1 MADEPVTAIVL
12 GCGGRGL
19 AYAAYAKQHPEQLRI
34 VGAAEPRADR
44 LEKFV
49 RQVCDSG
56 CARFS
61 SWEEALSRERF
72 ADCVFVCTLDS
83 MHTRPAIEALRKG
96 YHVLLEKPMSPV
108 ESECREIVHAAE
120 SSGRILSV
128 CHVLRYTPFF
138 QTIKRTISNGLLGE
152 IMAMDQ
158 VENVA
163 YWHQAHSFVRGN
175 WRNSGE
181 TSPMILQ
188 KSCHDLDIILWL
200 MNDQC
205 VQVSS
210 FGSLRH
216 FAPDNAPEG
225 ATLRCLD
232 GCPHTATCPYYA
244 PRLYLTNDIGWPTD
258 VIATDLSYEGRLK
271 ALKEGPYGRCV
282 YHCDNDVV
290 DHQVVNMEF
299 SHGQVA
305 SFTMCG
311 FTSDH
316 GRQLKIMGTK
326 GQLVAD
332 MCEFRITYTDFLTE
346 QEHRLDVHEPE
357 DMAGYGHGGGDYAIV
372 RDFVNSVRTGCAS
385 GNISSATVSLESH
398 LMCFAAERSRLN
410 HSVVGLSSE

>member
-1 MADEPVTAIVL
+1 MPDGPVTAIVL
-12 GCGGRGL
+12 GCGGRGM
-19 AYAAYAKQHPEQLRI
+19 AYAMYAKQHPDQLKI
-34 VGAAEPRADR
+34 VGAAEPRLDR
-44 LEKFV
+44 MEKFV
-49 RQVCDSG
+49 EQVCDTD

-61 SWEEALSRERF
+61 SWEEALARERF
-72 ADCVFVCTLDS
+72 ADCVFVCTLDT

-108 ESECREIVHAAE
+108 EMECQEIVREAE
-120 SSGRILSV
+120 ASGRVLSV

-138 QTIKRTISNGLLGE
+138 QTVKQIVSDGLLGD
-152 IMAMDQ
+152 IMAIDQ

-175 WRNSGE
+175 WRSSRE
-181 TSPMILQ
+181 TSPMLLQ

-200 MNDQC
+200 MEDRC
-205 VQVSS
+205 SYVPS

-216 FAPDNAPEG
+216 FTPENAPDG
-225 ATLRCLD
+225 ATSRCLD
-232 GCPHTATCPYYA
+232 DCPRSEDCPYYA
-244 PRLYLTNDIGWPTD
+244 PRLYLTDDIGWPTD
-258 VIATDLSYEGRLK
+258 VLTTDLSYEGRLK

-299 SHGQVA
+299 AHGQVA
-305 SFTMCG
+305 TFTMCG

-332 MCEFRITYTDFLTE
+332 MCKSVIVYTDFLTE
-346 QEHRLDVHEPE
+346 QEHRIDVKEPE
-357 DMAGYGHGGGDYAIV
+357 DMVGHGHGGGDYAIV
-372 RDFVNSVRTGCAS
+372 RDFLDSVRTGGAS
-385 GNISSATVSLESH
+385 GNLSSAAVSLESH
-398 LMCFAAERSRLN
+398 LICFAAERSR
-410 HSVVGLSSE
+410 HIHGVVALS